1 MDINLKKEYPDY
13 YKKIKNLG
21 YDSIEIRKLESNL
34 NLEAH
39 FHPFTA
45 CMIILEGVVS
55 LKDKNQN
62 YTLKPGDFIEV
73 GSNELHSEKTTKNGA
88 VVIYGKKFEKENNL
102 SVIEYNINNLI
113 EEPNSIIKGYIKKN
127 ASTYILYLTIFKQY
141 YSEKWLGQEEI
152 FDFIPKRLAS
162 RSTIINIINDGINKG
177 YIIKRIASIDKRSV
191 FYELSLEVF
200 KELEQI
206 VNFKYEK
213 N

>member
-62 YTLKPGDFIEV
+62 
-73 GSNELHSEKTTKNGA
+73 
-88 VVIYGKKFEKENNL
+88 
-102 SVIEYNINNLI
+102 
-113 EEPNSIIKGYIKKN
+113 
-127 ASTYILYLTIFKQY
+127 
-141 YSEKWLGQEEI
+141 
-152 FDFIPKRLAS
+152 
-162 RSTIINIINDGINKG
+162 
-177 YIIKRIASIDKRSV
+177 
-191 FYELSLEVF
+191 
-200 KELEQI
+200 
-206 VNFKYEK
+206 
-213 N
+213 